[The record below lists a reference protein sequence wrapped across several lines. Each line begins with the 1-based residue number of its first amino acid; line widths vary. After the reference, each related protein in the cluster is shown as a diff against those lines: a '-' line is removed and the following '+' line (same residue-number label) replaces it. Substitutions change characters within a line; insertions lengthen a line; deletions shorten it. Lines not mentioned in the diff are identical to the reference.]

1 VVSAKDIIVKPIKSS
16 AANDV
21 VRRVHYSGKVVNNS
35 SLHFGVFLNGKLEGA
50 MSFGSPLDKR
60 KVLPLVSGTAW
71 TGMLELNRM
80 AFSEVLPRNSESR
93 AMSVAFRLIRKHYPH
108 IEWILSFSDGTQS
121 GDGAIYRASGFVLTA
136 IKKSMNLVRLPC
148 GTVLHKMTLE
158 SSPSSARP
166 ELGGKSYYQITG
178 GRYDFKKYVSTVQGE
193 IIPGFQLKYIY
204 FLNPEARSRLTVPIL
219 PFSKIDEMGAGMYR
233 GIPKRATKANSEDHS
248 ESGGAVPTGTLQSK
262 EAV

>member
-1 VVSAKDIIVKPIKSS
+1 MVSAKDIVVKPIKSA

-50 MSFGSPLDKR
+50 MSFGSPMVKKNILG
-60 KVLPLVSGTAW
+60 LVSGTAW

-93 AMSVAFRLIRKHYPH
+93 AMAVAFRLIRKHYPH

-136 IKKSMNLVRLPC
+136 IKENSQLRICPETGSPMQSMAAF
-148 GTVLHKMTLE
+148 HKGLT
-158 SSPSSARP
+158 
-166 ELGGKSYYQITG
+166 K
-178 GRYDFKKYVSTVQGE
+178 DFSTWE
-193 IIPGFQLKYIY
+193 KIKGFQLKYIY